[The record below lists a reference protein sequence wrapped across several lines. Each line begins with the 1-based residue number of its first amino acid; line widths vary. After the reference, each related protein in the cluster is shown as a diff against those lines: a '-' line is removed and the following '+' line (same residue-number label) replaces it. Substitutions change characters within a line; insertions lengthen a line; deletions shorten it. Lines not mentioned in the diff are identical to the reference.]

1 MGDMEH
7 FQFLFI
13 QVKQITVFIIQ
24 FNADGKVFIDIVQ
37 DTFTVLQC
45 LIGGSHAW
53 TILSFCYSVYF
64 GVSFPISFLK
74 AYFTANPYFPVGSIE
89 QVHLFNALLQFIE
102 RVAGS
107 MVLIL
112 P

>member
-45 LIGGSHAW
+45 LIGGSHVG

-74 AYFTANPYFPVGSIE
+74 AYFTANPPLGYVY
-89 QVHLFNALLQFIE
+89 
-102 RVAGS
+102 
-107 MVLIL
+107 
-112 P
+112 